1 MEGVQVLKDTM
12 LAESCKTPKADAE
25 KAVAR
30 AAALKAAAERGA
42 ADAKVILA
50 NFRQCL
56 SVCTNS
62 RMDT

>member
-1 MEGVQVLKDTM
+1 MFV
-12 LAESCKTPKADAE
+12 ESCKTPQADAE

-50 NFRQCL
+50 N
-56 SVCTNS
+56 
-62 RMDT
+62 